1 MSKTTKQKTNSNE
14 ESLLNKIKQLEAD
27 KFLSSSPQGLTTVG
41 PLPSTSG
48 GNATPT
54 NTAIATTSTPVAIN
68 TATAATTPAVAPTQS
83 TFTSSASRQ
92 SVNHSET
99 RPMNVEERARIE
111 AENAAEIARVDNIN
125 SQLPAEMK
133 RLNDSF
139 RGHPKSMYDRAGVAQ
154 MYELSPAMPLPAMP
168 RLKEVPNLVTG
179 TFSDGYSNYDKN
191 TTGGGQQ
198 LPRPVLRNT
207 KFDLDANTGTLG
219 VSTVDTDNFKQDA
232 GLDQLSK
239 KSNYEAIKT
248 VDNYIAQTYPTIE
261 DSNGSWTIESGG
273 NENNKKAGKADMTG
287 SMTDALTR
295 HIGNYLVK
303 NHPDL
308 LVTTMLTR
316 KTDGSNNFDFS
327 NGNLPLMAHKAY
339 NIVDSNGKAIE
350 YTEDNWK
357 RLKDKPGYKIQS
369 NQRYN
374 DVIKKA
380 VSEFMDKN
388 GLSSKGYD
396 TSKPFYTNYDD
407 GTKAALNDPRNK
419 SQRQRHATNQMIP
432 TKDALFWKVVYGH
445 TLGGA

>member
-1 MSKTTKQKTNSNE
+1 M
-14 ESLLNKIKQLEAD
+14 EAD
-27 KFLSSSPQGLTTVG
+27 NFLLSSPQGLTTVG

-48 GNATPT
+48 GNATPIT
-54 NTAIATTSTPVAIN
+54 TATTGTGYNPA
-68 TATAATTPAVAPTQS
+68 TATLSQNIAHMAGVSPNTNMQSSATSGTQP

-191 TTGGGQQ
+191 TTGGGLQP
-198 LPRPVLRNT
+198 PRPVLRNT

-273 NENNKKAGKADMTG
+273 NENNKKAGKADMKG

-316 KTDGSNNFDFS
+316 KKDGSNNFDFS
-327 NGNLPLMAHKAY
+327 NRQLPLMAHKAY

>member
-1 MSKTTKQKTNSNE
+1 MGKQTKQKTNSNE
-14 ESLLNKIKQLEAD
+14 ESLLNRIKKLEVDNFQL
-27 KFLSSSPQGLTTVG
+27 SSPQGLVTVG

-48 GNATPT
+48 GNATPS
-54 NTAIATTSTPVAIN
+54 NTTTTTSPT
-68 TATAATTPAVAPTQS
+68 TTATTPVTTPVTTPTQPI
-83 TFTSSASRQ
+83 FTSSASRQ

-99 RPMNVEERARIE
+99 RPMNAEERARIE
-111 AENAAEIARVDNIN
+111 AENNAEIARVDAIN

-139 RGHPKSMYDRAGVAQ
+139 VGHPKSMYDSTGAAK
-154 MYELSPAMPLPAMP
+154 MYELSPAMPLPIMP

-191 TTGGGQQ
+191 TTGGGSHI
-198 LPRPVLRNT
+198 PRPVLRNT

-232 GLDQLSK
+232 GIDQLSK
-239 KSNYEAIKT
+239 KTNLEAMKT

-261 DSNGSWTIESGG
+261 DSKGSWVVESGG
-273 NENNKKAGKADMTG
+273 NENNRKAGEAGMTG

-303 NHPDL
+303 NYPDL
-308 LVTTMLTR
+308 LVTNLLTR
-316 KTDGSNNFDFS
+316 KKDGSNNYDFS

-357 RLKDKPGYKIQS
+357 RLKDKPGYRIQS

-374 DVIKKA
+374 RIIEKA
-380 VSEFMDKN
+380 VSEFMEKN

-396 TSKPFYTNYDD
+396 TSKPFYTSYDD
-407 GTKAALNDPRNK
+407 GTKAALEDPRNR

-432 TKDALFWKVVYGH
+432 TRDALKWKIMYGH